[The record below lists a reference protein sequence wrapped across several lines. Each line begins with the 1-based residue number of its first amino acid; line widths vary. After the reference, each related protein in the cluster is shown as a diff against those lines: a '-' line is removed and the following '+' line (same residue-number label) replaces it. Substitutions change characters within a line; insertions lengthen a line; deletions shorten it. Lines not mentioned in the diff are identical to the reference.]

1 MVTAYDHPN
10 WLCDSDTEARFIT
23 FTASSVVQGAGQG
36 VVQQAAQVAKG
47 AEPAVSSD
55 LASSAASTEDS
66 LTATKD
72 SAEVPSADGV
82 ATAAKQ
88 AGDAVYVPGG
98 TLSSSLGQRA
108 GPQIDGMDIVSLGGK
123 QPDAKDVA
131 PAVAGVAKT
140 AAGVVLGPYI
150 GTVRTGVSTAG
161 AVVQGVDGA
170 FGAAKQAVQQAQ
182 QQGQQQQAAAAAKK
196 QQKRV
201 YTPAIALFP
210 GAGPEANELADQ
222 IKNTLGLPTPDSA
235 PSKSQG
241 AGQKRFNH
249 SKAGRRHQ

>member
-1 MVTAYDHPN
+1 MDANAMLTI
-10 WLCDSDTEARFIT
+10 L
-23 FTASSVVQGAGQG
+23 TASSIVQGAGQG
-36 VVQQAAQVAKG
+36 VVQQAAHVAKG

-66 LTATKD
+66 LTATED
-72 SAEVPSADGV
+72 SAKVPSADGV
-82 ATAAKQ
+82 ATPAKQ

-108 GPQIDGMDIVSLGGK
+108 QGPQIDGMDIVSLGGK

-131 PAVAGVAKT
+131 TGVAGVAKT
-140 AAGVVLGPYI
+140 AAGVALSPYI

-182 QQGQQQQAAAAAKK
+182 QQQAAAGKK
-196 QQKRV
+196 QGKRV

-210 GAGPEANELADQ
+210 GAGPEANELSDQ
-222 IKNTLGLPTPDSA
+222 IKNTLGLPTPDTSA
-235 PSKSQG
+235 QKSQG
-241 AGQKRFNH
+241 AGQRRFNH
-249 SKAGRRHQ
+249 SKAGRRHQQ